1 MRQSLFLITLLSLLI
16 VSCQLGDKKAQ
27 MSPEKRAELTAYLEG
42 YNKQYQA
49 LLIEAS
55 DAQWKSNTE
64 IRKGDTLTSKRTRET
79 GEAFAAFSGSVE
91 NIERSRAFLKE
102 EGLTKL
108 ERKQLETILY
118 SAAGGPATIDS
129 IVKEKIAASDA
140 QNTALFG
147 FDFEVDGQSVT
158 TNDIDR
164 VLLESDDLDER
175 LVYWEQSKEVGK
187 ELKGGLAKLQS
198 LRNQSVQA
206 LGYKNYFDYQVSDY
220 GLSSEEMLKI
230 CKDMIVAIWPLYR
243 ELHTFTRH
251 TLAEKYNKEVPE
263 MLPAHWLPNRW
274 GQEWKG
280 IVPATEGVD
289 IDKVLKTKSKEW
301 IMEKGEAF
309 YVSMGLPK
317 LPASFYEKSSL
328 YPLPE
333 GADYKKNN
341 HASAWHLDNDKDVRS
356 LMSIEPN
363 TRWWGTTLHELG
375 HIYYYMAYSNENV
388 PLILREGGNRG
399 FHEAFGTML
408 GMASMQ
414 LPFLQE
420 VGLVEADV
428 NVDEVGLLMDEA
440 LDYVV
445 LLPWAAGVM
454 TYFEHALY
462 AEDLPIEEYNKKWWA
477 LKKNFQGIVPPSERG
492 EEYCDAASKTH
503 INNDP
508 AQYYDYAIAQIL
520 VYQFHNHIAEKILK
534 QDPRATNYWGQ
545 KEIGKFLFDVMSPG
559 ATKDWQALLQT
570 HIGED
575 MGAGA
580 MVKYFEPLTAHLK
593 KLNEGRAH
601 TLPIEPVL

>member
-1 MRQSLFLITLLSLLI
+1 MKKYIWILFLAFSVLVSCNISKEQETLSPEISIEIDAYLADYNKEFQRLLI
-16 VSCQLGDKKAQ
+16 
-27 MSPEKRAELTAYLEG
+27 
-42 YNKQYQA
+42 N
-49 LLIEAS
+49 AS
-55 DAQWKSNTE
+55 DAHWKSNTE
-64 IRKGDTLTSKRTRET
+64 IREGDTITSAITRAA
-79 GEAFAAFSGSVE
+79 GEAFAAFSGSVK
-91 NIERSRAFLKE
+91 NIETSQKYLELK
-102 EGLTKL
+102 GLSNLQK
-108 ERKQLETILY
+108 RQLETILY

-147 FDFEVDGQSVT
+147 YDFKINGQTVT
-158 TNDIDR
+158 TNEIDR
-164 VLLESDDLDER
+164 VLLESDDLEER
-175 LVYWEQSKEVGK
+175 LLYWEESKDVGK
-187 ELKGGLAKLQS
+187 VLKSGLVDLQR
-198 LRNQSVQA
+198 LRNQSVQS

-220 GLSSEEMLKI
+220 NLSSEEMLRV
-230 CKDMIVAIWPLYR
+230 CKDMIEAIWPLYR

-251 TLAEKYNKEVPE
+251 TLAEKYGKDVPE

-289 IDKVLKTKSKEW
+289 LDKVLQTKSKEW

-309 YVSMGLPK
+309 YVSMGLPE

-341 HASAWHLDNDKDVRS
+341 HASAWHLDNAKDVRS

-375 HIYYYMAYSNENV
+375 HIYYYMAYTNENV

-420 VGLVEADV
+420 VGLVESDIK
-428 NVDEVGLLMDEA
+428 VDEIGLLMDEA
-440 LDYVV
+440 LDYAV

-454 TYFEHALY
+454 TFFEHELY
-462 AEDLPIEEYNKKWWA
+462 ANDLSKDEYNKKWWE
-477 LKKNFQGIVPPSERG
+477 LKKNFQGIVPPSDRG

-508 AQYYDYAIAQIL
+508 AQYYDYATAQIM
-520 VYQFHNHIAEKILK
+520 VYQFHKHIATKILK
-534 QDPRATNYWGQ
+534 QDPRATNYWGN
-545 KEIGKFLFDVMSPG
+545 KEIGKFLTAVMAPG
-559 ATKDWQALLQT
+559 ATQDWKELLQT

-580 MVKYFEPLTAHLK
+580 MVEYFEPLMAHLK
-593 KLNEGRAH
+593 TVNEGRVH
-601 TLPIEPVL
+601 TLPSEPVF